1 MGRRVAT
8 GPLESDVRVRRQ
20 AAGLSQQG
28 LADQAGLTR
37 QAVSAIEGGKYI
49 PNTVVALRLGRI
61 LGCRVE
67 ELFELPEGDQERE
80 VEVVA
85 PGAAGPA
92 REGGAV
98 RAVVG
103 YARGR
108 WVAHPLTAR
117 RALQE
122 GFACADAVLPG
133 VPARAPAARRAAPP
147 GPGWTS
153 SAWSGRRCCWGAT
166 RRWGSSPG
174 T

>member
-8 GPLESDVRVRRQ
+8 GPVESDVRVRRQ
-20 AAGLSQQG
+20 AAGLSQQD

-92 REGGAV
+92 REGG
-98 RAVVG
+98 RC
-103 YARGR
+103 GR
-108 WVAHPLTAR
+108 WWAT
-117 RALQE
+117 
-122 GFACADAVLPG
+122 
-133 VPARAPAARRAAPP
+133 PAGA
-147 GPGWTS
+147 GW
-153 SAWSGRRCCWGAT
+153 RT
-166 RRWGSSPG
+166 R
-174 T
+174 